1 VTLINFTSKNK
12 RKLLGLLL
20 IAATL
25 IVPFIIAAFDS
36 GNIEAKQSL
45 CPLKMLTGL
54 PCPSCGIT
62 KSWMFLYR
70 GNIYKSLYFH
80 LFGIP
85 MFALAILLA
94 IKLILEI
101 IYQRSFFKNFLSN
114 NILIWSLA
122 ISMII
127 YHIVRLTIFLYN
139 NSIDDIIK
147 QSVWK

>member
-1 VTLINFTSKNK
+1 
-12 RKLLGLLL
+12 
-20 IAATL
+20 
-25 IVPFIIAAFDS
+25 
-36 GNIEAKQSL
+36 
-45 CPLKMLTGL
+45 
-54 PCPSCGIT
+54 
-62 KSWMFLYR
+62 
-70 GNIYKSLYFH
+70 
-80 LFGIP
+80 